1 MPAYWEQNA
10 SGIHEANFNIEEDDD
25 GCQIKKPHMKNDEN
39 K

>member
-1 MPAYWEQNA
+1 MSIYWEQSA
-10 SGIHEANFNIEEDDD
+10 SGVHEANSNIDEDNE